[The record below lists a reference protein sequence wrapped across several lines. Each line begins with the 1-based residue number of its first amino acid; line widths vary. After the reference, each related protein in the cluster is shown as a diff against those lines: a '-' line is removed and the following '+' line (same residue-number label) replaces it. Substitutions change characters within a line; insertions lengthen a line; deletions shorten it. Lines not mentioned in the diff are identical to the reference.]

1 MLCTRSQVKDAIGIP
16 GTADDARID
25 ALIVEAAHTIMR
37 RYGREFVPWTVMTRT
52 FAVSKRLLDLAPHDL
67 RSATSVVLHPGTPD
81 ARTLAEN
88 VDYALLPVGGAERT
102 GTFLQLRLS
111 AGLAV
116 RSDFLERFGVAQLQ
130 IAGNWGVWADATTVA
145 DDIRRAAI
153 ETVLS
158 WLDRP
163 AASVAGLQELSDP
176 HRALAPT
183 AQGWDIPLSAHRKL
197 MPYNT
202 RNLGVY

>member
-1 MLCTRSQVKDAIGIP
+1 MLCTRAQVKDAIGIP

-25 ALIVEAAHTIMR
+25 ALISEATRTIMR
-37 RYGREFVPWTVMTRT
+37 RYGREFVPWTTATRT
-52 FAVSKRLLDLAPHDL
+52 FVVQKRLVDLAPHDL
-67 RSATSVVLHPGTPD
+67 RSAASVVLSPGTPD
-81 ARTLAEN
+81 AQTLVAN
-88 VDYALLPVGGAERT
+88 TDYALLPIGGAEGT
-102 GTFLQLRLS
+102 NTFLQLRLA
-111 AGLAV
+111 AGFTV
-116 RSDFLERFGVAQLQ
+116 RSESLSRFGFAQLQ
-130 IAGNWGVWADATTVA
+130 VTGNWGVWADATTVA
-145 DDIRRAAI
+145 EDIRRAAI

-163 AASVAGLQELSDP
+163 SASVAGLQELGDP

-197 MPYNT
+197 SAYNT

>member
-25 ALIVEAAHTIMR
+25 ALIIEAAHTIMR
-37 RYGREFVPWTVMTRT
+37 RYGREFVPWSVATRI
-52 FAVSKRLLDLAPHDL
+52 FAVSKRLIDLAPHDL
-67 RSATSVVLHPGTPD
+67 RSATSVVLSPGTPD
-81 ARTLAEN
+81 AQTLVAN
-88 VDYALLPVGGAERT
+88 SDYALLPVGGAERT
-102 GTFLQLRLS
+102 GTFLQLRLA

-116 RSDFLERFGVAQLQ
+116 RSDFLERFGLAQLQ
-130 IAGNWGVWADATTVA
+130 ITGSWGVWADATTVA
-145 DDIRRAAI
+145 EDIRRAAI

-163 AASVAGLQELSDP
+163 AASVAGLQELGDP

>member
-1 MLCTRSQVKDAIGIP
+1 MLCTRQQVKDAIGIP

-25 ALIVEAAHTIMR
+25 ALILEAAHTIMR
-37 RYGREFVPWTVMTRT
+37 RYGREFVPWSVATRT
-52 FAVSKRLLDLAPHDL
+52 FAARKRLVDLAPHDL
-67 RSATSVVLHPGTPD
+67 RSVTSAVLSPGTPD
-81 ARTLAEN
+81 AEILVANT
-88 VDYALLPVGGAERT
+88 DYTLLPIGGAERT
-102 GTFLQLRLS
+102 GTFLQLRFSNNLTI
-111 AGLAV
+111 
-116 RSDFLERFGVAQLQ
+116 RSSFLERFGMAQVQ
-130 IAGNWGVWADATTVA
+130 IVGNWGVWADATTVA
-145 DDIRRAAI
+145 EDIRRAAI

-163 AASVAGLQELSDP
+163 SASVAGLQELGDP

-197 MPYNT
+197 SAYNT